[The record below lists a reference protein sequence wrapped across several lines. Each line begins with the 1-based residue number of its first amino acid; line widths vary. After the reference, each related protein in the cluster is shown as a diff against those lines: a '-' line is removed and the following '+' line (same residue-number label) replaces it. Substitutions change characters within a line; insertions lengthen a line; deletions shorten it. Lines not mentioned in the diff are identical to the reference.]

1 MKFSFRWLSVAIALF
16 LAACVGFFALRPLLF
31 GASVTPYV
39 VTRGNIVQTI
49 VASGRA
55 ETPSGVD
62 VGSQIIGTVAKVL
75 VDEGVR
81 VKAGEPLVLLD
92 DQQAKAVRD
101 QAQATLDQA
110 EIRRRQLAELT
121 LPVAEQ
127 TMNQMRATLMNAKT
141 QLERVER
148 LATRSVATDATL
160 EEARRAYEVAQSQ
173 VRSAE
178 LSVRSASPGGSDRLL
193 VDAALAQATAALRI
207 AEAQLRLTTVS
218 SPIDGIVTKR
228 DVEEGAVVQSGRALL
243 HLAPDIPKQL
253 VVQIDERNLS
263 LVRLGQK
270 ALASADANPSV
281 TFPAEIAFINST
293 IDADRGSVE
302 IKLSMPQVPSFLKEN
317 MTVSIDIEVAR
328 REGGLLLPLEAIRNA
343 ASPNPTVLIALNG
356 KAAERAVKLGAR
368 GSGKVE
374 ILDGVIEGD
383 TVIPAALLA
392 IKPGDR
398 VRLQPPVQSQ

>member
-92 DQQAKAVRD
+92 DRQAKAVRD

>member
-92 DQQAKAVRD
+92 DRQAKAVRD

-160 EEARRAYEVAQSQ
+160 EEARRVYEVAQSQ
-173 VRSAE
+173 VRSTE
-178 LSVRSASPGGSDRLL
+178 LSVRSASSGGSDRLL

-228 DVEEGAVVQSGRALL
+228 DVEEGAVVQSGRTLL

>member
-16 LAACVGFFALRPLLF
+16 LAACVSFFALRPLLF

-92 DQQAKAVRD
+92 DRQAKAVRD

-178 LSVRSASPGGSDRLL
+178 LSVRSASSGGSDRLL

-228 DVEEGAVVQSGRALL
+228 DVEEGAVVQSGRTLL